1 MDAVIARMG
10 ELQAAI
16 AAAPASDIA
25 DVAVKLRR
33 LAACLSLGGHR
44 GRAFKPGP
52 YEHQLLAS
60 ALAAVEA
67 AIVRR
72 A

>member
-1 MDAVIARMG
+1 MRIVRHSVRRRRC
-10 ELQAAI
+10 
-16 AAAPASDIA
+16 AAAPARDIA

-33 LAACLSLGGHR
+33 LAASLDLKR
-44 GRAFKPGP
+44 GI

-67 AIVRR
+67 AVVRGP
-72 A
+72 